1 MKKRILI
8 VFLTIS
14 FLLVA
19 SVLYVLVLP
28 QRVSTHE
35 IAAEVNVE
43 TSEITLSLDFVSSAK
58 KYSGFHSSYDES
70 SGILS
75 ISVDSSILLGE
86 FLPKPIIIPNTYSAM
101 TSIRL
106 IGTDKSDFK
115 VVWETKSSE

>member
-19 SVLYVLVLP
+19 SVLYVLVVP

-58 KYSGFHSSYDES
+58 KYSKYHSSYDES
-70 SGILS
+70 NGVLS
-75 ISVDSSILLGE
+75 ISVDSSILSGE
-86 FLPKPIIIPNTYSAM
+86 FLPKTIIIPNTYSTM

-115 VVWETKSSE
+115 VIWEIKSSE

>member
-86 FLPKPIIIPNTYSAM
+86 FLPKTIIIPNTYSAM

>member
-19 SVLYVLVLP
+19 SVLYGLVAP
-28 QRVSTHE
+28 QRLSTQE
-35 IAAEVNVE
+35 IAAEIRVE
-43 TSEITLSLDFVSSAK
+43 PGEITLTLSFISSAK
-58 KYSGFHSSYDES
+58 KYSGYHTSYDES
-70 SGILS
+70 SGVLS

-86 FLPKPIIIPNTYSAM
+86 FLPKTIVIPNAYSAM

-106 IGTDKSDFK
+106 IGTVKSDFK
-115 VVWETKSSE
+115 VIWEIKSSE

>member
-28 QRVSTHE
+28 QRISTRE
-35 IAAEVNVE
+35 YSAEVNVQP
-43 TSEITLSLDFVSSAK
+43 SEITLTLTFISSAK
-58 KYSGFHSSYDES
+58 KYSGYHSSYDES

-75 ISVDSSILLGE
+75 ISVDSSILSGE
-86 FLPKPIIIPNTYSAM
+86 FLPKTIIFPNTYSAM
-101 TSIRL
+101 TSIML

-115 VVWETKSSE
+115 VIWEIE

>member
-28 QRVSTHE
+28 QRISTRE
-35 IAAEVNVE
+35 YSAEVNVQP
-43 TSEITLSLDFVSSAK
+43 SEITLTLTFISSAK
-58 KYSGFHSSYDES
+58 KYSGYHSSYDES

-75 ISVDSSILLGE
+75 ISVDSSILSGE
-86 FLPKPIIIPNTYSAM
+86 FLPKTISIPNTYSAM

-115 VVWETKSSE
+115 VIWEIE